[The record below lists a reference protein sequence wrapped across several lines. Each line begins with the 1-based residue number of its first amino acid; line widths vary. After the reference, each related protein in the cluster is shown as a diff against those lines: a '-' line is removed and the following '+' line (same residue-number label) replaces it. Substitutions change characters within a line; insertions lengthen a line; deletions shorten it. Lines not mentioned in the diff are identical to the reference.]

1 MDHTVRGADQES
13 RSNVRCLLRSHV
25 ADVSQWLC
33 RQFSLWEPTALS
45 SPLYKRI
52 EQYPSPHPRAH
63 VPLMEPITTVAS
75 RLQAV
80 KDRITRAARSVNR
93 QPNEITLLVA
103 SKTHPTERVREAWL
117 AGQTIFGENYLQEAL
132 AKMPA
137 LADLPIQ
144 WHFIG
149 PIQSNKTKRITE
161 NFAWVHSV
169 DRIKIADRLAKDRPE
184 SLPALQ
190 ICLQVNV
197 SGEDSK
203 SGVAPEEL
211 AHLAAHVVRLPR
223 LKLRGLMAVPEV
235 TTATALQRSQFHML
249 WELFDRLKRDGY
261 ELDTLSMGMSEDM
274 DIAIAEGATM
284 VRIGTAIL
292 GPRRYLIPEE
302 LAARAAR

>member
-1 MDHTVRGADQES
+1 
-13 RSNVRCLLRSHV
+13 
-25 ADVSQWLC
+25 
-33 RQFSLWEPTALS
+33 
-45 SPLYKRI
+45 
-52 EQYPSPHPRAH
+52 
-63 VPLMEPITTVAS
+63 MEPITTVAS

-80 KDRITRAARSVNR
+80 HARITKAAQSVDR

-103 SKTHPTERVREAWL
+103 SKTHPAERVREAWL

-137 LADLPIQ
+137 LTDLPIA

-149 PIQSNKTKRITE
+149 PIQSNKTKRIAE
-161 NFAWVHSV
+161 NFVWVHGV
-169 DRIKIADRLAKDRPE
+169 DRVKIADRLAKDRPE
-184 SLPALQ
+184 SLPPLQ

-197 SGEDSK
+197 SGEASK

-211 AHLAAHVVRLPR
+211 AQLAAHVVRLPR
-223 LKLRGLMAVPEV
+223 LKLRGLMAVPEL

-249 WELFDRLKRDGY
+249 WELFDQLKRDGY

-274 DIAIAEGATM
+274 DVAIAEGATM